1 MKLPISI
8 AGADGKV
15 HPGTL
20 LRVERTGE
28 IREVVSVLGPE
39 DVPVSDLL
47 RSTAGQVADLAA
59 PIGRDR
65 HEADAARRRLSRLGH
80 RGLA

>member
-8 AGADGKV
+8 AGTDGKL

-20 LRVERTGE
+20 LRVEGTGE
-28 IREVVSVLGPE
+28 IREVVAVQRP
-39 DVPVSDLL
+39 DDFPVSDLL

-65 HEADAARRRLSRLGH
+65 HEADAARRRMARLGN

>member
-1 MKLPISI
+1 MKLPPSV
-8 AGADGKV
+8 AGADGKF
-15 HPGTL
+15 HPGTV
-20 LRVERTGE
+20 LRVDGTGE
-28 IREVVSVLGPE
+28 ILEVVSVFRPE
-39 DVPVSDLL
+39 DVPVSNLL

-65 HEADAARRRLSRLGH
+65 HEADAARRRLARLGT